1 MRCWELGAKS
11 STTWRR
17 IHFYALVSA
26 SLLAPLG
33 GSASET
39 QRTAVLPPPS
49 GAAREADLPSV
60 LTIEDIQRY
69 RWIFQV
75 QEAANWPAADYEM
88 KLLKDRLLVGH
99 VLAQRFLSK
108 TYRASYRELADWLQ
122 NYGDEAD
129 AGAIHA
135 LALQRRDAGSPA
147 PSKPGSWAPAL
158 RYGGEGDLD
167 ALVAADASR
176 TPTDLDDSY
185 EPKDELRRIAKTNP
199 SKAEALLNAMDA
211 RHLLD
216 DSDIDEVRAAIA
228 DAYMSTGEEKRALA
242 INATRRV
249 AAQPLADWTAGLAD
263 WRAKRYAEARQHF
276 EAAAKSP
283 DGTPGLLAAA
293 AFWTARAELRE
304 HHHDAVTY
312 WLGMA
317 AQEPYTFYGLLARR
331 TLGVDSYFDFESGT
345 FSAADARTLLA
356 TTSGRRVLALIQLG
370 DTRRAET
377 ELHAV
382 AAGSDDALMPA
393 VEALADR
400 ANMPALSFHL
410 AAYLSHTDGRNHDR
424 ALYPVP
430 RWTPKGGFTVDRA
443 LLFAMM
449 RQESQF
455 VAQVRSRAG
464 ALGVMQLM
472 PATARSMAARA
483 GLPAPDS
490 GTLVDPELNLT
501 LAQEYINRLLA
512 TDRIGNSL
520 LLLTAAYNAGPAPV
534 AKWLASDELRSD
546 PLLFLESIPFRET
559 RGYTERVLANYWIYR
574 MRLGQP
580 TPDLDALAAGN
591 WPTYTALDPPGG
603 QGGSYA
609 AN

>member
-1 MRCWELGAKS
+1 MRCWESGAGS
-11 STTWRR
+11 SATWRK
-17 IHFYALVSA
+17 IHLYALVSA

-69 RWIFQV
+69 HWIFQV
-75 QEAANWPAADYEM
+75 QEAGNWPAADYEM

-99 VLAQRFLSK
+99 VLAQRYLTK
-108 TYRASYRELADWLQ
+108 TYKASYRELADWLQ

-158 RYGGEGDLD
+158 RYGGDGDID
-167 ALVAADASR
+167 ALLAADASR
-176 TPTDLDDSY
+176 TPKDIDNSY

-199 SKAEALLNAMDA
+199 SKAETLLDAMDA

-228 DAYMSTGEEKRALA
+228 DAYMSAGEEKRALA

-249 AAQPLADWTAGLAD
+249 AAKPLADWTAGLAD
-263 WRAKRYAEARQHF
+263 WRAKRYPEARQHF

-283 DGTPGLLAAA
+283 DGTPGLVAAA
-293 AFWTARAELRE
+293 AFWTARVELRD
-304 HHHDAVTY
+304 HHRELAND
-312 WLGMA
+312 WLGIA

-331 TLGVDSYFDFESGT
+331 LLGVDSYFDFESGT
-345 FSAADARTLLA
+345 FSRADARTLLA

-370 DTRRAET
+370 DHQRAEA
-377 ELHAV
+377 ELHVV
-382 AAGSDDALMPA
+382 AAASDDTLMPA

-400 ANMPALSFHL
+400 ANMPALSFQL

-483 GLPAPDS
+483 GLPAPDR
-490 GTLVDPELNLT
+490 GTLGDPELSLT
-501 LAQEYINRLLA
+501 LAQQYINHLLA
-512 TDRIGNSL
+512 TDRIGNNL
-520 LLLTAAYNAGPAPV
+520 LLVTAAYNAGPGPI
-534 AKWLASDELRSD
+534 AKWMASDELRND

-591 WPTYTALDPPGG
+591 WPTYTALDPPSGP
-603 QGGSYA
+603 GGSYA